1 MTELF
6 GPVDVELERIIA
18 ADLYFMSKDRSIHW
32 LDSREAYQLYS
43 VGGDGDDDDGETSS
57 RYIQEGDLD
66 LQEYCRKR
74 LAEKAKEVA
83 EYEAEQAEVA
93 REQKEWEELDGLD
106 DELGDEDLLE
116 QSIDDR

>member
-1 MTELF
+1 M
-6 GPVDVELERIIA
+6 
-18 ADLYFMSKDRSIHW
+18 